1 MDRTDEAATVAA
13 RPTLDGATA
22 AEAPR
27 IDIDYAEIQRRI
39 PHRYPFLLVDR
50 CEHYRARE
58 SVVGIKCVSINE
70 PYFQGHFPQ
79 SPVMPGVLICEAM
92 AQTGAV
98 LMSKTL
104 EVDVTGKVIYFM
116 SLDNARFRRAVRPG
130 DVLRMQVNVLRARDP
145 VFKFHGDA
153 FVDGQ
158 LAAECDFAAMVSEIA
173 R

>member
-1 MDRTDEAATVAA
+1 MDGEGEAAAA
-13 RPTLDGATA
+13 QASRGV
-22 AEAPR
+22 E
-27 IDIDYAEIQRRI
+27 IDYAEIQRRI
-39 PHRYPFLLVDR
+39 PHRFPFLLVDR
-50 CEHYRARE
+50 CEDYRARE

-70 PYFQGHFPQ
+70 PYFQGHFPE
-79 SPVMPGVLICEAM
+79 SPVMPGVLICESM

-104 EVDVTGKVIYFM
+104 DVDVQGKVIYFM

-130 DVLRMQVNVLRARDP
+130 AGRRVDGPGVRARAP
-145 VFKFHGDA
+145 GLKFHRDA
-153 FVDGQ
+153 YVDGQ

>member
-1 MDRTDEAATVAA
+1 MDGEGEAAAA
-13 RPTLDGATA
+13 QASRGV
-22 AEAPR
+22 E
-27 IDIDYAEIQRRI
+27 IDYAEIQRRI
-39 PHRYPFLLVDR
+39 PHRFPFLLVDR
-50 CEHYRARE
+50 CEDYRARE

-70 PYFQGHFPQ
+70 PYFQGHFPE

-130 DVLRMQVNVLRARDP
+130 DVLRMHVNVLRARDP

-153 FVDGQ
+153 YVDGQ